1 MAMASCV
8 LTCQECKAVAFMRA
22 CLSRAPSG
30 DPSPLSFSHL
40 SMHPRF
46 GEGQEC
52 RSALGTIHITWDR
65 FANPTDAIDD
75 DFSTLAWYEQRRHVV
90 LAGGGVLGL
99 IVDEE
104 GLAELAPGQRHIDPW
119 AMDGFRPGGTGV
131 TGMGKAGG

>member
-8 LTCQECKAVAFMRA
+8 LTCHECKAVAFMRA

-30 DPSPLSFSHL
+30 DPSPLSLSLL

-52 RSALGTIHITWDR
+52 RGAFGTIHVTWDR
-65 FANPTDAIDD
+65 FANPADAIDD
-75 DFSTLAWYEQRRHVV
+75 DFSTLTRDEQRCHVV

-104 GLAELAPGQRHIDPW
+104 GLAELAPGQRHIDPR
-119 AMDGFRPGGTGV
+119 AM
-131 TGMGKAGG
+131 